1 MAIDRVERQRRP
13 TVRHELPRRR
23 RPVEKTLIRRARLG
37 QGAGAE
43 IPARPRDLVRIAIPR
58 VAGDMTAA
66 AEEIPSV
73 HDRPVDGASVVDG
86 PGGRS
91 DPTGAVAAVQ
101 IAAATAAS
109 IDAALDVDFQAGVV

>member
-73 HDRPVDGASVVDG
+73 HDRQVDGASVVAR
-86 PGGRS
+86 PGDRR
-91 DPTGAVAAVQ
+91 DPT
-101 IAAATAAS
+101 
-109 IDAALDVDFQAGVV
+109 AALAPSPITAPNPPPTDPPPPIHF